1 MRRDTRRQP
10 ESRGLR
16 ALVAALVA
24 AAGLCATVLLAPGA
38 HDLVTAGDPT
48 PAVSGDAHGRH
59 AGSSPRATSW
69 EHGSTFDQL
78 REIQLRVHDTL
89 RHALVYRPEG
99 AQPSASAFV
108 VVHGLSGNPAK
119 TARSTAFLRMAQ
131 QHGWVVAFP
140 QGRAYNG
147 GVRAWNA
154 GSCCGGAPRAHTDD
168 VQFLAKVAATLVD
181 RYQVNANRVFY
192 TGFSNGAML
201 GYRIACQEHQPF
213 AGFAVLSGTLVSRCA
228 ETSGAPLLAINGV
241 RDRTVPFAGS
251 RWDAHL
257 RTRLM
262 PVTHAVRLVATR
274 NGCRQLARRPAA
286 DRRLRT
292 LAATGCPSGGSV
304 QLVTVR
310 GLGHAWAE
318 RANRFGIDETRY
330 AARWLTAHAGPPA

>member
-1 MRRDTRRQP
+1 MRRNIGRQP
-10 ESRGLR
+10 GPRGLR

-38 HDLVTAGDPT
+38 RDLVSAGDPT

-78 REIQLRVHDTL
+78 QEIQLRVHDTL
-89 RHALVYRPEG
+89 RHTLVYRPDD
-99 AQPSASAFV
+99 AKPDTTAFV

-119 TARSTAFLRMAQ
+119 TARNTAFLRMAQ

-154 GSCCGGAPRAHTDD
+154 GSCCGGAPPAHTDD

-181 RYQVNANRVFY
+181 RYQVDAGRVFY

-228 ETSGAPLLAINGV
+228 KTSGAPLLAINGL
-241 RDRTVPFAGS
+241 RDPTVPFAGE

-262 PVTHAVRLVATR
+262 PVAHSVRVIAAR
-274 NGCRQLARRPAA
+274 NGCGQLARRPAT
-286 DRRLRT
+286 DRRLRL
-292 LAATGCPSGGSV
+292 LAATRCPSGGSV
-304 QLVTVR
+304 QLVKVR

-318 RANRFGIDETRY
+318 RADRFGIDETRY
-330 AARWLTAHAGPPA
+330 AARWLTSHAGPPA